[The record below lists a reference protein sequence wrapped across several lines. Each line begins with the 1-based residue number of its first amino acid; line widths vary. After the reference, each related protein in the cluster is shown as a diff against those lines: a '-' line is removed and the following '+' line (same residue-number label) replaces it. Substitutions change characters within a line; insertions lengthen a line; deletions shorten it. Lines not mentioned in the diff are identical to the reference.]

1 MRAAHGTGYDV
12 MKEYGSLM
20 ISIRA
25 LSLVPGLL
33 AAACAFGQSGY
44 PSKPISWIAPY
55 AAGGN
60 ADLRSREIARQLSP
74 LLGQPIVVENKAGA
88 GGNIGTDIIAKA
100 KPDGHT
106 IGMGNFAPLAVN
118 QAMFRSLP
126 FDPLRDLVP
135 VVLLERGP
143 LVLMVNH
150 ASPYRNVAELVAAA
164 RSSPG
169 KISYASGGLGG
180 SHHLSGELFKML
192 ARIDLVH
199 VPYKGGAPAATDLLA
214 GHVDMMFEQMYAAMP
229 NIKAGKTRALA
240 ITSRRRL
247 ALAPEIPTM
256 EEAGVAGFE
265 VLNWQGVVAPR
276 GTPAEIVR
284 RLNTEINK
292 TLAMAEV
299 RERILSQGN
308 EIGGGTPEEF
318 GALIRSEH
326 AKWSKLVREAN
337 IRPE

>member
-1 MRAAHGTGYDV
+1 MAW
-12 MKEYGSLM
+12 
-20 ISIRA
+20 IRVCT
-25 LSLVPGLL
+25 LVAGAL
-33 AAACAFGQSGY
+33 AAACASAQSGY
-44 PSKPISWIAPY
+44 PSRPISWIAPY

-60 ADLRSREIARQLSP
+60 ADLRSREIARQLSV
-74 LLGQPIVVENKAGA
+74 LLGQPIVVENRAGA
-88 GGNIGTDIIAKA
+88 GGNIGTDLIAKA
-100 KPDGHT
+100 KPDGYT

-118 QAMFRSLP
+118 QAMFKSLP
-126 FDPLRDLVP
+126 FDPLRDLAP
-135 VVLLERGP
+135 VVLIERGP

-150 ASPYRNVAELVAAA
+150 ASPFRSVTEIVAAA

-169 KISYASGGLGG
+169 KLTYASGGLGG
-180 SHHLSGELFKML
+180 SHHLSGELFKAL
-192 ARIDLVH
+192 SGIDLVH

-240 ITSRRRL
+240 ISSRRRL
-247 ALAPEIPTM
+247 ALAPDIPTM

-265 VLNWQGVVAPR
+265 VINWQGVVAPR

-284 RLNTEINK
+284 RLNAEINK

-318 GALIRSEH
+318 GGLIRAEH
-326 AKWSKLVREAN
+326 AKWGKLVRDAN